1 VNKILKTM
9 KKRSVTRTPKFV
21 TAPNEEEGLT
31 NLIEQLELAKGV
43 EKSYPTALTEEDPQP
58 IPQTALIADYQ
69 SQIDQLEAG
78 KQAAQQISDEINN
91 IKTVANEKKQN
102 LIVQVATIDT
112 LIRGTPVDTS
122 AKLKNLILSQNG
134 LLAQKDLLDKIL
146 TLLKEGASLDRAYYE
161 LAPQYGQP
169 SGPEPPAPTAP
180 TVGAAATTTPA
191 AAPPPAGPG
200 RQATLAEI
208 QSVVSRASR
217 RTPSAK
223 VTTIDGRT
231 GTIGTPQGGVV
242 QFDLDRLI
250 NSGELAFRGVVIQP
264 QDITLGLLALLFESS
279 PNPNSFTADD
289 AVEFINILHG
299 CGKRL
304 VGISDKKSAMI
315 SVLTAAGVQPPHL
328 AGFGVEL
335 PVIKKGKKQAS
346 KTPEGESKKKGKK
359 AKVEKTSEGESKT
372 PEGESKTPEGDS
384 DEEDAT
390 DMLHR
395 LEVLFGSIAAG
406 NDGKQITKE
415 AWHILDKLLSL
426 GEINKKQHS
435 ALARSYLL

>member
-1 VNKILKTM
+1 
-9 KKRSVTRTPKFV
+9 
-21 TAPNEEEGLT
+21 
-31 NLIEQLELAKGV
+31 
-43 EKSYPTALTEEDPQP
+43 
-58 IPQTALIADYQ
+58 
-69 SQIDQLEAG
+69 
-78 KQAAQQISDEINN
+78 
-91 IKTVANEKKQN
+91 
-102 LIVQVATIDT
+102 
-112 LIRGTPVDTS
+112 
-122 AKLKNLILSQNG
+122 
-134 LLAQKDLLDKIL
+134 
-146 TLLKEGASLDRAYYE
+146 
-161 LAPQYGQP
+161 
-169 SGPEPPAPTAP
+169 
-180 TVGAAATTTPA
+180 
-191 AAPPPAGPG
+191 
-200 RQATLAEI
+200 
-208 QSVVSRASR
+208 
-217 RTPSAK
+217 
-223 VTTIDGRT
+223 
-231 GTIGTPQGGVV
+231 
-242 QFDLDRLI
+242 
-250 NSGELAFRGVVIQP
+250 
-264 QDITLGLLALLFESS
+264 LALLFESS
-279 PNPNSFTADD
+279 PNPSSFTADD

-346 KTPEGESKKKGKK
+346 KTPEGASESKTPEGDEDEVAKKKSKK
-359 AKVEKTSEGESKT
+359 AKVEKTS
-372 PEGESKTPEGDS
+372 EGDS

>member
-43 EKSYPTALTEEDPQP
+43 EKSYATALTEEDPQP

-69 SQIDQLEAG
+69 SQIDQLEDG
-78 KQAAQQISDEINN
+78 KQAAQEISDEINN

-146 TLLKEGASLDRAYYE
+146 TLLKQGASLDRAYYE

-191 AAPPPAGPG
+191 AAPPAGPG
-200 RQATLAEI
+200 RQATLVEI

-242 QFDLDRLI
+242 QFDLDRLL

-304 VGISDKKSAMI
+304 VGISDKKAAMI

-346 KTPEGESKKKGKK
+346 KTPEGESKTPEGESKSKK
-359 AKVEKTSEGESKT
+359 AKVEKTS
-372 PEGESKTPEGDS
+372 EGDS

-435 ALARSYLL
+435 ALARCYLL